1 MMKERNLNSEL
12 NAENLKVIPEMELTS
27 EPKLVEDNELFIRQI
42 FQKNPEEACGLLFRQ
57 YYNVLCN
64 HAVRFVYS
72 QRISEDIVSDVFEK
86 FWAHKSFETITSYR
100 NYLFISVRNACLNH
114 LKSEF
119 KHKGI
124 LDLSIAESQASSG
137 QSPYQHIKMDELSKA
152 IEATIQSLPQ
162 KCQTVFLMSR
172 FEGKKNHEI
181 ATELDLTVKAIE
193 GHMSRALSRLRKVLV
208 QDYL

>member
-1 MMKERNLNSEL
+1 MKERKLNSDL
-12 NAENLKVIPEMELTS
+12 NAKKLKVIPEGESASVPNFT
-27 EPKLVEDNELFIRQI
+27 EDNELFIRQI
-42 FQKNPEEACGLLFRQ
+42 FQKDPEEACGLVFKQ
-57 YYNVLCN
+57 YYSVLCN

-72 QRISEDIVSDVFEK
+72 QRIAEDIVADVFEK

-119 KHKGI
+119 KHKGL
-124 LDLSIAESQASSG
+124 LDLSVAESQESSG

-152 IEATIQSLPQ
+152 IEATIQSLPE

-181 ATELDLTVKAIE
+181 ATELGLTIKAIE
-193 GHMSRALSRLRKVLV
+193 GHMTRALTKLRKVLI